1 MPGIVLGEKETQTY
15 HAGPLYQGNEFQDP
29 ADMREAILL
38 LERAVWR
45 RGGFEKAGQKRWCFS

>member
-29 ADMREAILL
+29 ADTREAILL

-45 RGGFEKAGQKRWCFS
+45 RGGFESQKRWCFS